1 MKLVLALAIL
11 LAACIAEAAQQSFI
25 VAVPA
30 EPPSALTLKP

>member
-1 MKLVLALAIL
+1 MTLILTLAIL
-11 LAACIAEAAQQSFI
+11 LAASIAEAAQQSFI